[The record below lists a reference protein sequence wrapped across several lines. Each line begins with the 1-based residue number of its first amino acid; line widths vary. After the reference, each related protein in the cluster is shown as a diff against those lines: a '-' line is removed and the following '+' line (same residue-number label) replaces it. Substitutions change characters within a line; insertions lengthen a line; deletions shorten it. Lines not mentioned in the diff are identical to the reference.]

1 MRSYDELEKAV
12 RMRARNVKRFFVA
25 IVGPPGAGK
34 STLSSALA
42 ASLSPDG
49 SAVVQADGFHYD
61 NVVLDA
67 IGRRDRKGAKDTFD
81 CRGLEIILQRLR
93 AGESDVAIPLFDRT
107 LDVARA
113 GAALID
119 STAKFI
125 VVEGNYLLLGSK
137 PWSSLAGYFD
147 FTVMIAVPR
156 PELERRLIKR
166 WTDLGRSGDQAC
178 HWVNSNDLPNVDL
191 VLRESGSADV
201 TWREDGD
208 SA

>member
-1 MRSYDELEKAV
+1 MRSFDELAKAV
-12 RMRARNVKRFFVA
+12 RLRARNVQRFFVA
-25 IVGPPGAGK
+25 IAGPPGAGK
-34 STLSSALA
+34 STLSNALA
-42 ASLSPDG
+42 ASLSSDG

-61 NVVLDA
+61 NAVLET
-67 IGRRDRKGAKDTFD
+67 IGRRDRKGAEDTFD

-93 AGESDVAIPLFDRT
+93 ANESDVAIPLFDRT

-113 GAALID
+113 GAALVD
-119 STAKFI
+119 SAAKFI

-137 PWSSLAGYFD
+137 PWSTLAGYFD

-166 WTDLGRSGDQAC
+166 WTDLGRSKDQAH

-191 VLRESGSADV
+191 VLKESRRADV
-201 TWREDGD
+201 TWKEGSDP
-208 SA
+208 A